1 MFNRLMNGAG
11 LAALALL
18 LGLSASALAEK
29 KQHSDAMTIS
39 EMNAVYAES
48 TEKMNTVAHY
58 RYDAD
63 FLKAYEADV
72 QARGE
77 TVKQDMVI
85 CGLPAEGELNYDD
98 ALSYACDLI
107 RFTFGT
113 PQDELDQM
121 GVYPTFYRYPYMDQN
136 PEWEFYITPRRDCNI
151 GIDHTYPDSG
161 EYRVTFDAVTE
172 APISCIWYLEEG
184 RDPDI
189 PRWNESFRLADNPVN
204 PAYELPQEDWDID
217 YPVYDNDSPISAEQA
232 LDIVRTDFMRDKAID
247 KAAYRAV
254 FAEAIPYYDE
264 TTYEVDLLV
273 RKDAPE
279 AWAGQNY
286 AYGIDSRTG
295 EIQYRQISM
304 NGIDEM
310 SAKYIVQ
317 PPVTAF
323 TQNSVKGNGLTWTIE
338 NLYFDGYLLALDVRT
353 SPNDTQYAVCNDVL
367 GDYADYTYADDA
379 RAEGYIP
386 VGSYCNADA
395 RIDASDD
402 IPSPFGGSRREGS
415 DVIQQFRWLF
425 TPDEAAR
432 LQSIC
437 LTCGVMET
445 PGQLASEETYVLNL
459 PEPAATTA
467 QRITVNTEQV
477 KTNRLREIL
486 LTQSSTATNIYLYID
501 SADYGPSDPL
511 DFVWANHPDAF
522 VFDTYDEQK
531 QLICRTLTIPS
542 REIDLTSGMLPLKDL
557 ENDQLITIDLQTG
570 AATL

>member
-1 MFNRLMNGAG
+1 MFKRLIDRAG
-11 LAALALL
+11 LAALVVL

-29 KQHSDAMTIS
+29 KQHGDTMTIS

-72 QARGE
+72 LARGE
-77 TVKQDMVI
+77 SVKEDMVI

-107 RFTFGT
+107 RSTFGT
-113 PQDELDQM
+113 PQEELDQM

-151 GIDHTYPDSG
+151 EMDHTYPDSG
-161 EYRVTFDAVTE
+161 EYRVTFDAVTKE
-172 APISCIWYLEEG
+172 AISCIWYLEAD
-184 RDPDI
+184 RDPEI
-189 PRWNESFRLADNPVN
+189 PRWNESYRLADNPVN
-204 PAYELPQEDWDID
+204 PAYELPPEDWAID

-232 LDIVRTDFMRDKAID
+232 LDLARADFMQYKSID
-247 KAAYRAV
+247 QATYQAV

-264 TTYEVDLLV
+264 STYEVDLLV
-273 RKDAPE
+273 RKDAPK

-286 AYGIDSRTG
+286 AYGIDSQTG
-295 EIQYRQISM
+295 EIRYRQVMMCGIEEM
-304 NGIDEM
+304 N
-310 SAKYIVQ
+310 AKYIVQ

-323 TQNSVKGNGLTWTIE
+323 TQNSTKGNGLTWTIE

-367 GDYADYTYADDA
+367 GDYEDYTYANDA

-386 VGSYCNADA
+386 VGSYCEAA
-395 RIDASDD
+395 AQIDASDV
-402 IPSPFGGSRREGS
+402 PSPFGSVWREES
-415 DVIQQFRWLF
+415 DAVQQFRWLF
-425 TPDEAAR
+425 TPDDVAH
-432 LQSIC
+432 LQSIH

-445 PGQLASEETYVLNL
+445 PGQLVSEETYILDL

-467 QRITVNTEQV
+467 QRISVNTEQV

-486 LTQSSTATNIYLYID
+486 LTQNSTVTNIYLYID
-501 SADYGPSDPL
+501 SADYGPSAPL
-511 DFVWANHPDAF
+511 DFVWASHPDAF
-522 VFDTYDEQK
+522 IFDTYDEQE
-531 QLICRTLTIPS
+531 QLNCHILTIPS
-542 REIDLTSGMLPLKDL
+542 NEIDLTSGTLPLKDL
-557 ENDQLITIDLQTG
+557 ENDQLITIDLETG
-570 AATL
+570 IATL

>member
-1 MFNRLMNGAG
+1 MN
-11 LAALALL
+11 
-18 LGLSASALAEK
+18 
-29 KQHSDAMTIS
+29 
-39 EMNAVYAES
+39 
-48 TEKMNTVAHY
+48 
-58 RYDAD
+58 
-63 FLKAYEADV
+63 
-72 QARGE
+72 
-77 TVKQDMVI
+77 
-85 CGLPAEGELNYDD
+85 P
-98 ALSYACDLI
+98 
-107 RFTFGT
+107 
-113 PQDELDQM
+113 
-121 GVYPTFYRYPYMDQN
+121 
-136 PEWEFYITPRRDCNI
+136 
-151 GIDHTYPDSG
+151 
-161 EYRVTFDAVTE
+161 
-172 APISCIWYLEEG
+172 
-184 RDPDI
+184 
-189 PRWNESFRLADNPVN
+189 PVN

-323 TQNSVKGNGLTWTIE
+323 TQNRVKGNGLTWTIE

-379 RAEGYIP
+379 RAEEYIP
-386 VGSYCNADA
+386 VGSYCEADA

>member
-1 MFNRLMNGAG
+1 MFKPLMNRAFP
-11 LAALALL
+11 AALALL
-18 LGLSASALAEK
+18 IALSASALAEK
-29 KQHSDAMTIS
+29 KQHGDAMTPD

-77 TVKQDMVI
+77 TVKEDMVI
-85 CGLPAEGELNYDD
+85 CSLPAKSELNYDD
-98 ALSYACDLI
+98 ALSYAYGLI
-107 RFTFGT
+107 RLTFGT

-121 GVYPTFYRYPYMDQN
+121 GVYPTFYRYPYMNEN

-151 GIDHTYPDSG
+151 EMDHTYPDSG
-161 EYRVTFDAVTE
+161 EYRVTFDAVTKD
-172 APISCIWYLEEG
+172 PVSCIWYLEEG
-184 RDPDI
+184 HAPEI
-189 PRWNESFRLADNPVN
+189 LRWNESYRLADNPAN
-204 PAYELPQEDWDID
+204 PAYELPPEDWAMD
-217 YPVYDNDSPISAEQA
+217 YPVYDNDSPVSAEQA
-232 LDIVRTDFMRDKAID
+232 LDIARADFMRDKGID
-247 KAAYRAV
+247 EATYRAV
-254 FAEAIPYYDE
+254 FVEAIPYYDP

-286 AYGIDSRTG
+286 AYGIDSQTG
-295 EIQYRQISM
+295 KIRYRQVAM
-304 NGIDEM
+304 YGIDEM

-323 TQNSVKGNGLTWTIE
+323 TQNSIKGNGLTWTVE

-353 SPNDTQYAVCNDVL
+353 SPNDTQYAVCSDVL
-367 GDYADYTYADDA
+367 GDYEDYTYADEV

-386 VGSYCNADA
+386 IGSYCEAEVRMNN
-395 RIDASDD
+395 SDD
-402 IPSPFGGSRREGS
+402 ISSPFGGGCREGS

-432 LQSIC
+432 LQSIH

-445 PGQLASEETYVLNL
+445 PGHLASEETYVLDI
-459 PEPAATTA
+459 PAPAAATV
-467 QRITVNTEQV
+467 QRISINTEQV

-486 LTQSSTATNIYLYID
+486 LTQNNTATNIYLYID
-501 SADYGPSDPL
+501 STGYGPAAPL
-511 DFVWANHPDAF
+511 DFVWTAQPDAF
-522 VFDTYDEQK
+522 VFDTYDEQA
-531 QLICRTLTIPS
+531 QMNYHILTVPS
-542 REIDLTSGMLPLKDL
+542 AQIDLTEHSLPLKDL
-557 ENDQLITIDLQTG
+557 ENNQLITIDLQTG